1 MGKKDVVQKIFWEDN
16 ERFADLF
23 NVVLGKE
30 KIVLKPEDLTKEETT
45 ILEVVK
51 KENNKTFIEKYRD
64 VIKKATTDMTC
75 ILIGIENQSEANYT
89 MPLRVMLW
97 DALSYQEQIREL
109 ERIHRVNGDLSSGA
123 EYLSGIKKKDKLK
136 PVCTI
141 VLYYDEKEWDSAR
154 SLYEML
160 DWNGIPEHMKEWI
173 TDYPMILVDVFRFPE
188 WEKFQS
194 DLREVFG
201 FIQSSKDKNKMK
213 FFLENNAE
221 RFSSMAD
228 DACNLIEEVTGTK
241 KIRQF
246 RTEKREGKQ
255 NMCKAIDDMMK
266 ENWDAG
272 YDEGQKNMCKAMDDM
287 LKEKWD
293 AGYDEGRKQEM
304 INTERERQRAAELER
319 EIQLLRAQPSA

>member
-1 MGKKDVVQKIFWEDN
+1 
-16 ERFADLF
+16 
-23 NVVLGKE
+23 
-30 KIVLKPEDLTKEETT
+30 
-45 ILEVVK
+45 
-51 KENNKTFIEKYRD
+51 
-64 VIKKATTDMTC
+64 
-75 ILIGIENQSEANYT
+75 
-89 MPLRVMLW
+89 
-97 DALSYQEQIREL
+97 
-109 ERIHRVNGDLSSGA
+109 
-123 EYLSGIKKKDKLK
+123 
-136 PVCTI
+136 
-141 VLYYDEKEWDSAR
+141 
-154 SLYEML
+154 
-160 DWNGIPEHMKEWI
+160 
-173 TDYPMILVDVFRFPE
+173 
-188 WEKFQS
+188 
-194 DLREVFG
+194 
-201 FIQSSKDKNKMK
+201 MK